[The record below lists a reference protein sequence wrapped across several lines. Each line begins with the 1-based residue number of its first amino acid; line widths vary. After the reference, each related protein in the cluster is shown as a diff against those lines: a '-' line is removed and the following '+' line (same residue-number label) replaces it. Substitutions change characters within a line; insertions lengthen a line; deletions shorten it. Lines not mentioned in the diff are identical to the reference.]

1 MPSSSGKSSRGS
13 NSGSSGRS
21 RRSSRSRSSSRRRG
35 HSRFADEALDA
46 MDGMD
51 DGMDDL
57 QEFPEGMQAHF
68 MEGRPHVSPRP
79 RSPSLSPNGRRRSSS
94 SSRRRRQSPQGMIVK
109 PFAGPAPAPALPV
122 VPVAPVLPLMPVL
135 PPIVP
140 AGIAVPRRRRMIH
153 ASQIPCPFV
162 LPDGTDLGA
171 HPLHANVISSFQFTL
186 LTPDFVDV
194 SEDIDTFVF
203 GDDFDTATA
212 GMSTAQKETERITR
226 WTVFQNTRLVPA
238 VNTMLQGTGKQLDPL
253 SPPQTAYSAH
263 HHRGLTHCQFFALN
277 LFTKET
283 PGLSFYSA
291 LNRHLLQLTPS
302 KRDVVLNTKPYND
315 EKKVFNV
322 WFYLFLSGLHELIEP
337 VPATHDDGTGRNP
350 TVRLFRGLG
359 VEESLRDVLWKPPN
373 PGRSD
378 VYTSL
383 GFSSFS
389 TSCDV
394 ACRFAGN
401 FAFLPTAS
409 PTKSANVMIFEPSRG
424 RISLPS
430 LRTVSDVAVE
440 DEYLMFPTFSVLIFE
455 QERGSLASRIFGVEC
470 DWERVLANDIANA
483 QAQGLDYSPTLAR
496 MPRSIT
502 WTGITDITGA
512 TSLEDM
518 PGDSE
523 TSGGARK
530 RRKTRHVRKT
540 RGKSGKG
547 HRRKTK
553 KHRK

>member
-1 MPSSSGKSSRGS
+1 MLL
-13 NSGSSGRS
+13 
-21 RRSSRSRSSSRRRG
+21 
-35 HSRFADEALDA
+35 ATD
-46 MDGMD
+46 
-51 DGMDDL
+51 
-57 QEFPEGMQAHF
+57 
-68 MEGRPHVSPRP
+68 
-79 RSPSLSPNGRRRSSS
+79 
-94 SSRRRRQSPQGMIVK
+94 
-109 PFAGPAPAPALPV
+109 
-122 VPVAPVLPLMPVL
+122 
-135 PPIVP
+135 
-140 AGIAVPRRRRMIH
+140 
-153 ASQIPCPFV
+153 IPCPFV
-162 LPDGTDLGA
+162 LPDGTDHGT
-171 HPLHANVISSFQFTL
+171 HPVDWDVISGFQFPL
-186 LTPDFVDV
+186 STPEFVDV
-194 SEDIDTFVF
+194 SEEIDIFVF

-212 GMSTAQKETERITR
+212 HMSAANKEAERIRR
-226 WTVFQNTRLVPA
+226 WVLFQNTRLVPA
-238 VNTMLQGTGKQLDPL
+238 VNSMLHGTGNHVDPL

-263 HHRGLTHCQFFALN
+263 RHRGLTHSQFFALN
-277 LFTKET
+277 LFTKES

-315 EKKVFNV
+315 HKKVFNV

-359 VEESLRDVLWKPPN
+359 VEESLRDALWKPPN
-373 PGRSD
+373 SGRVN

-383 GFSSFS
+383 GFSSFT

-430 LRTVSDVAVE
+430 LRSVSDIAVE
-440 DEYLMFPTFSVLIFE
+440 DEYLMFPTFSVLIYE
-455 QERGSLASRIFGVEC
+455 QERGSLASPMFGVEC
-470 DWERVLANDIANA
+470 DWERVLANDIADA
-483 QAQGLDYSPTLAR
+483 QAQGLDYSQTLAR
-496 MPRSIT
+496 MPRNIT
-502 WTGITDITGA
+502 WTGITDVTGA

-518 PGDSE
+518 PGDND

-530 RRKTRHVRKT
+530 KRKTRHVRK
-540 RGKSGKG
+540 GSKG
-547 HRRKTK
+547 RKRKTR

>member
-1 MPSSSGKSSRGS
+1 MSSSSGKSSRRS
-13 NSGSSGRS
+13 NGESSGRS
-21 RRSSRSRSSSRRRG
+21 RGSSRSRSSSRRRSY
-35 HSRFADEALDA
+35 SRLADEALDA
-46 MDGMD
+46 MGDGME
-51 DGMDDL
+51 DL
-57 QEFPEGMQAHF
+57 EEFQEEIYEPLIVGR
-68 MEGRPHVSPRP
+68 RPHVSPRR
-79 RSPSLSPNGRRRSSS
+79 RSPSTSPSGRRRSSS
-94 SSRRRRQSPQGMIVK
+94 GSRRRQSPQQGMIVK
-109 PFAGPAPAPALPV
+109 PFAGPIPPPAPAPAPML
-122 VPVAPVLPLMPVL
+122 PVLPVL
-135 PPIVP
+135 PAIAP
-140 AGIAVPRRRRMIH
+140 AGVAVPRRRRMLL
-153 ASQIPCPFV
+153 ATDIPCPFV

-171 HPLHANVISSFQFTL
+171 RPVDFNVMSSFQFSL
-186 LTPDFVDV
+186 LTPEFVDV
-194 SEDIDTFVF
+194 SEEIDSLVF
-203 GDDFDTATA
+203 GDDFDAATA
-212 GMSTAQKETERITR
+212 HMSAANKEAERITR
-226 WTVFQNTRLVPA
+226 WVLFQNTRLVPA
-238 VNTMLQGTGKQLDPL
+238 VNSMLHGTGNHLDPL

-263 HHRGLTHCQFFALN
+263 RHRGLTHSQFFALN
-277 LFTKET
+277 LFTKES

-291 LNRHLLQLTPS
+291 VNRHLLQLTPS
-302 KRDVVLNTKPYND
+302 KRDVVLNAKPYND
-315 EKKVFNV
+315 DKKVFNV

-359 VEESLRDVLWKPPN
+359 VEESLRDALWKPPN
-373 PGRSD
+373 SGRVD

-430 LRTVSDVAVE
+430 LRSVSDVAVE
-440 DEYLMFPTFSVLIFE
+440 DEYVMFPTFSVLIFE
-455 QERGSLASRIFGVEC
+455 QERGSLASPMFGVEC
-470 DWERVLANDIANA
+470 DWERVLANDIADA

-496 MPRSIT
+496 MPRRIT

-523 TSGGARK
+523 TSGGSRK
-530 RRKTRHVRKT
+530 KRKTRHVRK
-540 RGKSGKG
+540 GSKG
-547 HRRKTK
+547 RKRKTR

>member
-1 MPSSSGKSSRGS
+1 MSSSSGKSSRRS
-13 NSGSSGRS
+13 NGESTGRS
-21 RRSSRSRSSSRRRG
+21 RGSSRSRSSSRRRSY
-35 HSRFADEALDA
+35 SRLADEALDA
-46 MDGMD
+46 MDGME
-51 DGMDDL
+51 DGMEDVEEF
-57 QEFPEGMQAHF
+57 QEGIYEPLVVGR
-68 MEGRPHVSPRP
+68 RPHVSPRR
-79 RSPSLSPNGRRRSSS
+79 RSPSQSPRRRSRSRS
-94 SSRRRRQSPQGMIVK
+94 ASRRGRQSPQGMIVK
-109 PFAGPAPAPALPV
+109 PFAGPAPPH
-122 VPVAPVLPLMPVL
+122 VPVAPIMPVLPLMPVV
-135 PPIVP
+135 PPAAVV
-140 AGIAVPRRRRMIH
+140 VPRRRRMLL
-153 ASQIPCPFV
+153 ATDIPCPFV
-162 LPDGTDLGA
+162 LPDGTDHGT
-171 HPLHANVISSFQFTL
+171 HPVDWDVISSFQFTL

-194 SEDIDTFVF
+194 SEEIDIFVF
-203 GDDFDTATA
+203 GDDFDAATA
-212 GMSTAQKETERITR
+212 HMSAAQREAERITR
-226 WTVFQNTRLVPA
+226 WVLFQNTRLVPA

-263 HHRGLTHCQFFALN
+263 RHRGLTHSQFFALN

-455 QERGSLASRIFGVEC
+455 QERGSLASRMFGVEC
-470 DWERVLANDIANA
+470 DWERVLANDIADA

-540 RGKSGKG
+540 RGKGKSGKG

>member
-35 HSRFADEALDA
+35 QSRFADEALDA

-337 VPATHDDGTGRNP
+337 VPATFDDGTGRNP

-359 VEESLRDVLWKPPN
+359 VEESLRDALWKPPN
-373 PGRSD
+373 SDRVD

-383 GFSSFS
+383 GFSSFTTVS
-389 TSCDV
+389 DV

-401 FAFLPTAS
+401 FAFRPAAS

-440 DEYLMFPTFSVLIFE
+440 DEYVMFPTFSVIIFE
-455 QERGSLASRIFGVEC
+455 QERGSLASRLFGVDC
-470 DWERVLANDIANA
+470 DWQRVLANDIADA
-483 QAQGLDYSPTLAR
+483 QLQGLDYTTTLAR
-496 MPRSIT
+496 MPISIT

>member
-1 MPSSSGKSSRGS
+1 MSSSSGKSSRRS
-13 NSGSSGRS
+13 NGESTGRS
-21 RRSSRSRSSSRRRG
+21 RGSSRSRSSSRRRSY
-35 HSRFADEALDA
+35 SRLADEALDA
-46 MDGMD
+46 MD
-51 DGMDDL
+51 DGMEDVEEF
-57 QEFPEGMQAHF
+57 QEDIHDPFVVGR
-68 MEGRPHVSPRP
+68 RPHVSPRR
-79 RSPSLSPNGRRRSSS
+79 RSPSSSPSGRSHSRSRSASTRRLS
-94 SSRRRRQSPQGMIVK
+94 RQGTAVQ
-109 PFAGPAPAPALPV
+109 PFVEPLPAPAPVVPMLPV
-122 VPVAPVLPLMPVL
+122 VPAAV
-135 PPIVP
+135 
-140 AGIAVPRRRRMIH
+140 AVPRRRRVLL
-153 ASQIPCPFV
+153 ATDIPCPFV
-162 LPDGTDLGA
+162 LPDGTDHGT
-171 HPLHANVISSFQFTL
+171 HPVDWDVISGFQFPL
-186 LTPDFVDV
+186 STPEFVDV
-194 SEDIDTFVF
+194 SEEIDIFVF

-212 GMSTAQKETERITR
+212 HMSAANKEAERIRR
-226 WTVFQNTRLVPA
+226 WVLFQNTRLVPA
-238 VNTMLQGTGKQLDPL
+238 VNSMLHGTGNHVDPL

-263 HHRGLTHCQFFALN
+263 RHRGLTHSQFFALN
-277 LFTKET
+277 LFTKES

-315 EKKVFNV
+315 HKKVFNV

-359 VEESLRDVLWKPPN
+359 VEESLRDALWKPPN
-373 PGRSD
+373 SGRVN

-383 GFSSFS
+383 GFSSFT

-430 LRTVSDVAVE
+430 LRSVSDVVVE
-440 DEYLMFPTFSVLIFE
+440 DEYLMFPTFSVLIYE
-455 QERGSLASRIFGVEC
+455 QERGSLASRMFGVEC
-470 DWERVLANDIANA
+470 DWETVLANDIADA
-483 QAQGLDYSPTLAR
+483 QLQGLDYTPTLAR

-502 WTGITDITGA
+502 WTGITDVTGA

-530 RRKTRHVRKT
+530 KRKTRHVRKGSKGRKRNT
-540 RGKSGKG
+540 RKY
-547 HRRKTK
+547 RK
-553 KHRK
+553 